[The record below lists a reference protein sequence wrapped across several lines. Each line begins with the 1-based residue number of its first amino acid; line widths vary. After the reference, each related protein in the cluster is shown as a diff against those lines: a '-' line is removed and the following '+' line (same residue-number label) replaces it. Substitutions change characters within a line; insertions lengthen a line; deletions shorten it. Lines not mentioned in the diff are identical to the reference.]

1 MKNEGAIFIQHKWYK
16 TMKGSDVMKKIGLL
30 GGMSWESS
38 LEYYRIINEL
48 VKSKLGGVHS
58 AKCLLHSFDF
68 HEIERLQHRGEWE
81 TLKKLMVKEANNL
94 KAAGA
99 EFIVICTNTMHLMA
113 PDIEQNTGLKVIH
126 IADATADEIIKK
138 NVSKVLLLGTKFT
151 MESSFY
157 RDRLENKG
165 IEVLTPDKLD
175 QQIIHDIIY
184 NELILGVLNMES
196 KQSYINIIN
205 KAIKK
210 GVTGVVLGCTEIPLL
225 IKQDDVNIE
234 VFDTTVIHSRA
245 AVDYAI
251 YE

>member
-1 MKNEGAIFIQHKWYK
+1 MGR
-16 TMKGSDVMKKIGLL
+16 GDVMKKIGLL

-48 VKSKLGGVHS
+48 VKSKLGGAHS
-58 AKCLLHSFDF
+58 AKCLLYSFDF
-68 HEIERLQHRGEWE
+68 HEIEELQHKGEWE

-99 EFIVICTNTMHLMA
+99 EFIVICTNTMHLIA
-113 PDIEQNTGLKVIH
+113 PDVEQNTGLKVIH
-126 IADATADEIIKK
+126 IADATADEIIKR
-138 NVSKVLLLGTKFT
+138 NVGRVLLLGTKFT
-151 MESSFY
+151 MEGSFY
-157 RDRLENKG
+157 KERLGNRG
-165 IEVLTPDKLD
+165 IEVLTPNKPD
-175 QQIIHDIIY
+175 QQIIHDVIY
-184 NELILGVLNMES
+184 NELVLGILNMES

-205 KAIKK
+205 KAIEK

-234 VFDTTVIHSRA
+234 VFDTTMVHSRA

-251 YE
+251 